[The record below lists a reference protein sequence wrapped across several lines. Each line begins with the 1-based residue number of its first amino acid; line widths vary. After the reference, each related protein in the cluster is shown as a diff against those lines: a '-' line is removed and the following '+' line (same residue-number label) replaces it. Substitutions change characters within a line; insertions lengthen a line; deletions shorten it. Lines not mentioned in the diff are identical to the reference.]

1 MTMFFLQINL
11 KGKFFIGLGEIPL
24 LINGGG
30 DSFEGDPLTLVDPPS
45 APSFRIEDI
54 PPHPSPSGISV
65 VYLLYLFDTYAV
77 IL

>member
-11 KGKFFIGLGEIPL
+11 KGKFFSGLGEIPL
-24 LINGGG
+24 LINRGG
-30 DSFEGDPLTLVDPPS
+30 DSFEGDPLTLGDPPS

-54 PPHPSPSGISV
+54 PPSPSGISV